1 MKKIQIIAEVGV
13 NHNGSIK
20 LAKKLI
26 DSAKKSGADYVKF
39 QTYKTEKLLNKKV
52 KLANY
57 QKKNTSYKNQY
68 DMLSKYQLS
77 FEDFYKL
84 KSYCIKKK
92 IKFLSTPF
100 DQDSVSLLSKMK
112 LNMVKISS
120 GDFNNLPL
128 IHSCLNFKKIILSTG
143 LADKKEID
151 LVINFVKKFKKIK
164 NIILLHCNTD
174 YPTNLKDVNLQ
185 AIPYLSNLY
194 NIPIGF
200 SDHTQGIIAPLGAAS
215 LGAKYIEKHLTL
227 DKNMPGPDHI
237 CSIEPEEFT
246 VMVKNIRK
254 IELMIGKKNKFIT
267 PSAKKNLL
275 PSSKSII
282 AKKDI
287 FKGQRFTIDNLD
299 IKRPGGGISPINW
312 YKLLGKQSN
321 YSFKKGD
328 FIVL

>member
-1 MKKIQIIAEVGV
+1 MKKIKIIAEVGV

-128 IHSCLNFKKIILSTG
+128 IG
-143 LADKKEID
+143 D
-151 LVINFVKKFKKIK
+151 LFIK
-164 NIILLHCNTD
+164 
-174 YPTNLKDVNLQ
+174 
-185 AIPYLSNLY
+185 
-194 NIPIGF
+194 
-200 SDHTQGIIAPLGAAS
+200 
-215 LGAKYIEKHLTL
+215 
-227 DKNMPGPDHI
+227 
-237 CSIEPEEFT
+237 
-246 VMVKNIRK
+246 
-254 IELMIGKKNKFIT
+254 
-267 PSAKKNLL
+267 
-275 PSSKSII
+275 
-282 AKKDI
+282 
-287 FKGQRFTIDNLD
+287 
-299 IKRPGGGISPINW
+299 
-312 YKLLGKQSN
+312 
-321 YSFKKGD
+321 
-328 FIVL
+328 